1 MLNHILAAQD
11 IPENIK
17 AIIEREFQGVEG
29 SLLDESAQSLFDRLE
44 DNSDVITMLQ
54 DYLYES
60 LEAVEASIQ
69 AFRGEYE

>member
-11 IPENIK
+11 IPENLK

>member
-11 IPENIK
+11 IPENVK
-17 AIIEREFQGVEG
+17 AIIKNEFEGVEG
-29 SLLDESAQSLFDRLE
+29 SLLDESAQSLFDRLL
-44 DNSDVITMLQ
+44 NKIDVETMLQ

>member
-1 MLNHILAAQD
+1 MIDRILAGQD

-17 AIIEREFQGVEG
+17 SIIALEFEGVEG
-29 SLLDESAQSLFDRLE
+29 SLLDECAQSLFDRLQ

-54 DYLYES
+54 DYFYES

-69 AFRGEYE
+69 AFRGE

>member
-11 IPENIK
+11 IPENLK
-17 AIIEREFQGVEG
+17 AIIKNEFEGVEG
-29 SLLDESAQSLFDRLE
+29 SLLDESAQSLFDRLL
-44 DNSDVITMLQ
+44 DNSDVATMLQ

>member
-11 IPENIK
+11 IPENLK

-54 DYLYES
+54 DYFYES

>member
-1 MLNHILAAQD
+1 MIDRILAGQD

-17 AIIEREFQGVEG
+17 SAVASEFEGLEG
-29 SLLDESAQSLFDRLE
+29 SLLDECAQSLFDRLIN
-44 DNSDVITMLQ
+44 NSDVCSLLQ

-69 AFRGEYE
+69 AFRGDT

>member
-11 IPENIK
+11 IPENLK
-17 AIIEREFQGVEG
+17 AIIKNEFEGVEG
-29 SLLDESAQSLFDRLE
+29 SLLDESAQSLFDRLL
-44 DNSDVITMLQ
+44 DNSDVATMLQ
-54 DYLYES
+54 DYLFES

>member
-1 MLNHILAAQD
+1 MLDHILAAQD
-11 IPENIK
+11 IPENLKCIIK
-17 AIIEREFQGVEG
+17 REFEGVEG

-54 DYLYES
+54 DYFYES

>member
-11 IPENIK
+11 IPENLK
-17 AIIEREFQGVEG
+17 AIIKNGFEGVEG
-29 SLLDESAQSLFDRLE
+29 SLLDESAQSLFDRLL
-44 DNSDVITMLQ
+44 DNSDVATMLQ

>member
-1 MLNHILAAQD
+1 MIERILAGQD

-17 AIIEREFQGVEG
+17 SVVAAEFEGIEG
-29 SLLDESAQSLFDRLE
+29 SLLDECAQSLFDKLLDSSE
-44 DNSDVITMLQ
+44 VATVLQ

-69 AFRGEYE
+69 AFRGV